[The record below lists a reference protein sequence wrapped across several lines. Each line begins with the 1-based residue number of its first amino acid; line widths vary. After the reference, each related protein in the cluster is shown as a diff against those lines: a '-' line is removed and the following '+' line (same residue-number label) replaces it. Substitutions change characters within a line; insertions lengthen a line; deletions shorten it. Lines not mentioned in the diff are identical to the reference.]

1 MYPLDMMTNT
11 ASQKHKKMKT
21 KLNILVQTSVELC
34 TLFSVFEYNGNSL
47 SAESGSIVG
56 VKSPGAVKNW
66 CSVISVKR
74 GRDSG
79 LF

>member
-1 MYPLDMMTNT
+1 ME
-11 ASQKHKKMKT
+11 T
-21 KLNILVQTSVELC
+21 KLNILVQTSVEFC
-34 TLFSVFEYNGNSL
+34 TLFSVFENNGDSL
-47 SAESGSIVG
+47 SAESGSSVG
-56 VKSPGAVKNW
+56 VKNPVAVKNW